1 MFSPNVPIRIRKEG
15 PRGLEGQG
23 QNPAFLTSDPFF
35 MLKSVSIRQAFI
47 ICAGLFTTA
56 GAAPP
61 PERLTVFDMERTIRA
76 DGGRGPFRIS
86 DRPILKDSER
96 VWVGDSLLVRDAD
109 YTMDD
114 ADGLLVLARARPRG
128 VEILVRFRQ
137 MPRVLSRVY
146 RRRER
151 DIQPAPVRPAL
162 ASRRWRRAKAK
173 APEAY
178 GEAQSRLDVGG
189 SKRIQVSVGGNRD
202 LELSQALRVHI
213 TGEMAD
219 GVKVTALLSDR
230 NLPLGFDGST
240 RSLQELDRVMFQVRS
255 RKLSASLGDLDVA
268 FDGTA
273 FGRYRRR
280 LQGAHVAFSSSG
292 TDLKVFGAAADGRW
306 ISHRL
311 IPVEGYQG
319 PYRLPGD
326 AGSAGGRI
334 VAGSERVW
342 QDGRRLR
349 RGESQDYVVD
359 YEMST
364 ITFTPVRPVTGQSR
378 ITVEYQY
385 EAPGSR
391 RRLVG
396 ARGTLALSG
405 DRLKLGG
412 TFIREA
418 DRDGPVPGVGVS
430 APPFHPVRHQL
441 AVMDAAYEPVGGV
454 RFDGELALSHA
465 PAQVDAH
472 QQRRGRAFRLGL
484 DLWPDALRLGGYGI
498 GRFRLTGAFRQIGA
512 QFRGIERPV
521 RITREGRWGW
531 QADGPQ
537 AGDRM
542 GEVALQYALRP
553 GIRVDAGYGRRHGK
567 VNAVRRDVGLQISDA
582 RGPQVFYRFDEV
594 SHGSG
599 MLARHR
605 GRIRTRVRGISP
617 GFRIESE
624 TVTGSSVPHSTL
636 FYATAPDSA
645 HRGIRIRA
653 GAMDLSTRVMD
664 ALAWTSEISIRRIH
678 LLERAWQDSLRAW
691 TTTHRASMSGW
702 RGLSFSGEYSRSRT
716 SSPLYPQN
724 GRITDLARVRWG
736 YDVLNGAV
744 SHRFFYRI
752 SSTGAP
758 DGEPVF
764 IDVGR
769 GRGTHV
775 WEDVDGDGRRDPEEF
790 VADTDGEYVR
800 FFSPSVGFRPVRDA
814 ALAARTE
821 LVFKR
826 LLRSPNGRWLRLLS
840 GLSLDMSLEADRQAP
855 PGNAGVAPWNLYG
868 FGYGEGMLN
877 GRRELRTRLYLFRY
891 GRPATLRLSARRGSR
906 VDRDFTGGALETSS
920 QASALGRFAL
930 GRTSSLE
937 LELHGETRDRPGDG
951 PFFYRI
957 RSRRISM
964 NGYRN
969 PPRSLQTRVELSV
982 GRDREENR
990 ALVARFVSVRPEIR
1004 RALPGR
1010 GRLRVSCDWTR
1021 VLGSGPMPL
1030 FLRMA
1035 DGNRVGNNVGW
1046 RLGVDYRLGRYLTA
1060 MALYDGRKRPG
1071 RSLLHLGRMEMRAL
1085 F

>member
-1 MFSPNVPIRIRKEG
+1 MRKVFSILQVFTVWAV
-15 PRGLEGQG
+15 
-23 QNPAFLTSDPFF
+23 AFT
-35 MLKSVSIRQAFI
+35 A
-47 ICAGLFTTA
+47 A

-61 PERLTVFDMERTIRA
+61 PQRLTVFDAERTVRA
-76 DGGRGPFRIS
+76 DGGRGPYRIS
-86 DRPILKDSER
+86 DRPILVDSER
-96 VWVGDSLLVRDAD
+96 VWVGDSLLVRDLD
-109 YTMDD
+109 YDLD
-114 ADGLLVLARARPRG
+114 YAGGLLLLARERPRG
-128 VEILVRFRQ
+128 VEVLVRFRQ
-137 MPRVLSRVY
+137 LPRVLSRVY

-151 DIQPAPVRPAL
+151 NVRHAPVRPAPVP
-162 ASRRWRRAKAK
+162 RRRRRAAAK

-189 SKRIQVSVGGNRD
+189 AKRIQVTVGGNRD

-213 TGEMAD
+213 TGQMAD
-219 GVKVTALLSDR
+219 GVEVTALLSDR
-230 NLPLGFDGST
+230 NLPLGFQGST

-255 RKLSASLGDLDVA
+255 RKVSASLGDLDVA
-268 FDGTA
+268 FGGTA

-280 LQGAHVAFSSSG
+280 LHGAHVAYASSG
-292 TDLKVFGAAADGRW
+292 RDLRIFGAAADGRW

-311 IPVEGYQG
+311 LPVEGYQG
-319 PYRLPGD
+319 PYRLPAD
-326 AGSAGGRI
+326 AGVLGGRI

-342 QDGRRLR
+342 QDGRLLR

-391 RRLVG
+391 RRLMG
-396 ARGTLALSG
+396 ARGTLALSS

-418 DRDGPVPGVGVS
+418 DRDRAVPGVGIS
-430 APPFHPVRHQL
+430 SPPFQPYRHQL
-441 AVMDAAYEPVGGV
+441 AVMDAAYEPVAGV
-454 RFDGELALSHA
+454 RLDGELALSQA
-465 PAQVDAH
+465 PAQVDADR
-472 QQRRGRAFRLGL
+472 QRRGRAFRLGL

-512 QFRGIERPV
+512 RFRGIERPV
-521 RITREGRWGW
+521 RVAREGRWGW
-531 QADGPQ
+531 RADGPQ

-553 GIRVDAGYGRRHGK
+553 GIRVDAGYGRRRGN

-605 GRIRTRVRGISP
+605 GRIRAPVRGITP
-617 GFRIESE
+617 GFRFESE
-624 TVTGSSVPHSTL
+624 TATGSSVTHSTL
-636 FYATAPDSA
+636 FYASAPDSA
-645 HRGIRIRA
+645 HRGIRIRE

-664 ALAWTSEISIRRIH
+664 AVSWTSEISIRRIH
-678 LLERAWQDSLRAW
+678 LMERAWQDSLRAW
-691 TTTHRASMSGW
+691 TTTHRASTSGW
-702 RGLSFSGEYSRSRT
+702 RGLSFSGEYRRSRT
-716 SSPLYPQN
+716 NSPVHPET
-724 GRITDLARVRWG
+724 GRYTDLARIRWG

-744 SHRFFYRI
+744 SHRLSYRI

-758 DGEPVF
+758 VSEPVF

-769 GRGTHV
+769 GRGTHA
-775 WEDVDGDGRRDPEEF
+775 WEDVDGDGSRDPEEF
-790 VADTDGEYVR
+790 VTDTDGEYVR
-800 FFSPSVGFRPVRDA
+800 FFNPSAGFRPVRDA

-821 LVFKR
+821 FVLKR
-826 LLRSPNGRWLRLLS
+826 LLKSPAGRWLRLLS
-840 GLSLDMSLEADRQAP
+840 GLSLDVSLEADRQAP
-855 PGNAGVAPWNLYG
+855 PGNAGVAPWRLYG
-868 FGYGEGMLN
+868 FGDGEGMLN
-877 GRRELRTRLYLFRY
+877 GRRELRTRLYMFRY
-891 GRPATLRLSARRGSR
+891 GRPATLRLSVRRGSR
-906 VDRDFTGGALETSS
+906 VDRDFTGGALETNS
-920 QASALGRFAL
+920 QASALGRLAL

-937 LELHGETRDRPGDG
+937 VTLHGETRDRPGEG

-964 NGYRN
+964 NGYRH
-969 PPRSLQTRVELSV
+969 PPRSWQTRMELSV

-990 ALVARFVSVRPEIR
+990 ALVARYVSVRPEIR

-1021 VLGSGPMPL
+1021 VFGSGSMPL

-1035 DGNRVGNNVGW
+1035 DGNRDGNNVGW
-1046 RLGVDYRLGRYLTA
+1046 RLGVDYRLGRYMTA
-1060 MALYDGRKRPG
+1060 MVLYDGRKRPG
-1071 RSLLHLGRMEMRAL
+1071 RTLLHLGRMEMRAL

>member
-1 MFSPNVPIRIRKEG
+1 M
-15 PRGLEGQG
+15 
-23 QNPAFLTSDPFF
+23 
-35 MLKSVSIRQAFI
+35 

-61 PERLTVFDMERTIRA
+61 PERLTVFDLERTLRA
-76 DGGRGPFRIS
+76 DGGRGPYRIS
-86 DRPILKDSER
+86 DRPILVDSER
-96 VWVGDSLLVRDAD
+96 VWVGDSLLVRDLD
-109 YTMDD
+109 YDLD
-114 ADGLLVLARARPRG
+114 YADGLLLLARGRPRG
-128 VEILVRFRQ
+128 VEFLVRFRQ
-137 MPRVLSRVY
+137 LPRVLSRVY
-146 RRRER
+146 RRRDQDVQR
-151 DIQPAPVRPAL
+151 APVRPAPARRRRL
-162 ASRRWRRAKAK
+162 RASAK

-178 GEAQSRLDVGG
+178 GEAQTQLDVGG
-189 SKRIQVSVGGNRD
+189 VKRIQVAVGGNRN

-213 TGEMAD
+213 TGQMAD
-219 GVKVTALLSDR
+219 GVEVTALLSDR
-230 NLPLGFDGST
+230 NLPLGIEGST
-240 RSLQELDRVMFQVRS
+240 RSLQELDRVMFRVRS

-268 FDGTA
+268 FDGTT

-280 LQGAHVAFSSSG
+280 LHGAHVAYSSSG
-292 TDLKVFGAAADGRW
+292 RDLRIFGASADGRW

-311 IPVEGYQG
+311 LPVEGYQG
-319 PYRLPGD
+319 PYRLPGN
-326 AGSAGGRI
+326 AGARDGRI

-342 QDGRRLR
+342 QDGRLLR
-349 RGESQDYVVD
+349 GGESQDYVVD

-391 RRLVG
+391 RRLMG
-396 ARGTLALSG
+396 ARGSLALSD

-412 TFIREA
+412 TYIREA
-418 DRDGPVPGVGVS
+418 DRDGPVQGVGIS
-430 APPFHPVRHQL
+430 ALPFKPVRHQL

-454 RFDGELALSHA
+454 RFDGELALSQA
-465 PAQVDAH
+465 PALVDGYT
-472 QQRRGRAFRLGL
+472 QQRGRAFRLGL
-484 DLWPDALRLGGYGI
+484 DLWPEALRLGGTGI

-512 QFRGIERPV
+512 HFRGIERPERV
-521 RITREGRWGW
+521 TREGRWGW

-542 GEVALQYALRP
+542 GEVSLQYALRP
-553 GIRVDAGYGRRHGK
+553 GIRLDAGYGRRLGK

-599 MLARHR
+599 LFSRHR
-605 GRIRTRVRGISP
+605 SRIRAPLRGITP
-617 GFRIESE
+617 GFRFESE
-624 TVTGSSVPHSTL
+624 TATGSSVAHSTL

-645 HRGIRIRA
+645 HRGIRVRA
-653 GAMDLSTRVMD
+653 GALDLSTRVMG
-664 ALAWTSEISIRRIH
+664 ALAWTSEVSIRRIGVR
-678 LLERAWQDSLRAW
+678 ERAWQDSLRAW
-691 TTTHRASMSGW
+691 TTTHRASMSGR

-716 SSPLYPQN
+716 NSPLHPEK
-724 GRITDLARVRWG
+724 GRITDLARMRWG

-744 SHRFFYRI
+744 SHRFSYRI

-758 DGEPVF
+758 DGGPVF
-764 IDVGR
+764 VDVGR
-769 GRGTHV
+769 GRGTHE
-775 WEDVDGDGRRDPEEF
+775 WEDVDGDGLRDPEEF

-821 LVFKR
+821 LVLKR
-826 LLRSPNGRWLRLLS
+826 LLKSPEGRWLRLLS
-840 GLSLDMSLEADRQAP
+840 GLSLDVSLEADRQAP
-855 PGNAGVAPWNLYG
+855 PDNAGVAPWNLYG
-868 FGYGEGMLN
+868 FGSGEGMLN

-891 GRPATLRLSARRGSR
+891 GRPATLRLSSRRGSR
-906 VDRDFTGGALETSS
+906 VDRDFTGGALETNSR
-920 QASALGRFAL
+920 ASALGRFTL

-937 LELHGETRDRPGDG
+937 LELHGETRDRPGEG

-957 RSRRISM
+957 RSHRISV
-964 NGYRN
+964 NGYRH
-969 PPRSLQTRVELSV
+969 PPRSWQTRLELSV

-990 ALVARFVSVRPEIR
+990 ALVARFVSVRPEFR

-1021 VLGSGPMPL
+1021 VFGSASMPL

-1035 DGNRVGNNVGW
+1035 DGNRDGNNLGW

-1060 MALYDGRKRPG
+1060 TALYDGRRRPG

>member
-1 MFSPNVPIRIRKEG
+1 MG
-15 PRGLEGQG
+15 PRGPEARVSARFFRL
-23 QNPAFLTSDPFF
+23 PTFF
-35 MLKSVSIRQAFI
+35 MFKYFSILQVFT

-61 PERLTVFDMERTIRA
+61 PHRLTVFDMERTIRA
-76 DGGRGPFRIS
+76 DGGRGPYCIS
-86 DRPILKDSER
+86 DRPILKGSER
-96 VWVGDSLLVRDAD
+96 VWVGDSLLVRDLD
-109 YTMDD
+109 YELDY
-114 ADGLLVLARARPRG
+114 ADGLLLLARERPRG
-128 VEILVRFRQ
+128 VEFLVRFRQ
-137 MPRVLSRVY
+137 LPRVLPKVF
-146 RRRER
+146 RRRE
-151 DIQPAPVRPAL
+151 QSAQQAQVRPAP
-162 ASRRWRRAKAK
+162 ARRRWRRTPAKAR
-173 APEAY
+173 EAY

-189 SKRIQVSVGGNRD
+189 AKRIQVTVGGNRD

-213 TGEMAD
+213 TGQMAD
-219 GVKVTALLSDR
+219 GVEVTALLSDR
-230 NLPLGFDGST
+230 NLPLGLDGST

-255 RKLSASLGDLDVA
+255 RRVSASLGDLDVA
-268 FDGTA
+268 FDGTT

-280 LQGAHVAFSSSG
+280 LHGAHVAYSSSG
-292 TDLKVFGAAADGRW
+292 TDLRVFGAAADGRW

-311 IPVEGYQG
+311 LPIEGYQG

-326 AGSAGGRI
+326 AGAPGGRI
-334 VAGSERVW
+334 VAGSERVY
-342 QDGRRLR
+342 QDGRLLR

-378 ITVEYQY
+378 ITVEYQH

-391 RRLVG
+391 RRLMG
-396 ARGTLALSG
+396 ARGTLALSD

-418 DRDGPVPGVGVS
+418 DRDGPIPDVGIS
-430 APPFHPVRHQL
+430 SPPFQPVRQQL
-441 AVMDAAYEPVGGV
+441 AVMDATYEPVGGV
-454 RFDGELALSHA
+454 RLDGELALSQA
-465 PAQVDAH
+465 PTQADAR

-484 DLWPDALRLGGYGI
+484 DLWPDALRLRGYGI
-498 GRFRLTGAFRQIGA
+498 GRFRLTGAYRQVGA
-512 QFRGIERPV
+512 QFRGIERSV
-521 RITREGRWGW
+521 RVTHEGRWGW
-531 QADGPQ
+531 RADGPE

-567 VNAVRRDVGLQISDA
+567 VNAVRRDIGLQISDA
-582 RGPQVFYRFDEV
+582 RAPQVFYRFDEV

-599 MLARHR
+599 TFARHR
-605 GRIRTRVRGISP
+605 GRIRAPVRGITP
-617 GFRIESE
+617 GFRFESE
-624 TVTGSSVPHSTL
+624 TATGSSVTHSTL
-636 FYATAPDSA
+636 YYAAAPDSA
-645 HRGIRIRA
+645 HRGIRVRA
-653 GAMDLSTRVMD
+653 GAVDLSTRVMD

-691 TTTHRASMSGW
+691 ATTHRASMSGW

-716 SSPLYPQN
+716 KSPLHPAK
-724 GRITDLARVRWG
+724 GRITDLGRIRWG

-744 SHRFFYRI
+744 SHRFSYRV

-758 DGEPVF
+758 DSQPVF

-769 GRGTHV
+769 SRGTHV
-775 WEDVDGDGRRDPEEF
+775 WEDVDGDGLRDPEEF
-790 VADTDGEYVR
+790 VADEDGEYVR
-800 FFSPSVGFRPVRDA
+800 FFNPSVGFRPVRDA

-821 LVFKR
+821 LVLKR
-826 LLRSPNGRWLRLLS
+826 LLKFPAGRWLRLLS
-840 GLSLDMSLEADRQAP
+840 GLSLDVSLEADRQAP

-868 FGYGEGMLN
+868 FGSGEGILH
-877 GRRELRTRLYLFRY
+877 GRHELRTRLYLFRY

-906 VDRDFTGGALETSS
+906 VDRNFTDGALETTS

-957 RSRRISM
+957 RSRRLSV
-964 NGYRN
+964 NGYWHT
-969 PPRSLQTRVELSV
+969 PRSWQTRMELSL
-982 GRDREENR
+982 GKGREESR
-990 ALVARFVSVRPEIR
+990 ALVARFVSARPEIR

-1010 GRLRVSCDWTR
+1010 GRLRISCDWTR
-1021 VLGSGPMPL
+1021 VFASGSMPL
-1030 FLRMA
+1030 FLGMA
-1035 DGNRVGNNVGW
+1035 GGNRDGNNVGW

-1060 MALYDGRKRPG
+1060 MVLYDGRKRPG

>member
-1 MFSPNVPIRIRKEG
+1 MRLVI
-15 PRGLEGQG
+15 
-23 QNPAFLTSDPFF
+23 
-35 MLKSVSIRQAFI
+35 M

-61 PERLTVFDMERTIRA
+61 PERLTVFDVERTIRA
-76 DGGRGPFRIS
+76 DGGRGPYRIS
-86 DRPILKDSER
+86 DRPILKGSVR
-96 VWVGDSLLVRDAD
+96 VWVGDSLLVNDLD
-109 YTMDD
+109 YEPDY
-114 ADGLLVLARARPRG
+114 ADGLLLLARERPRG
-128 VEILVRFRQ
+128 VEFLVRFRQ
-137 MPRVLSRVY
+137 LPRVLSPVY

-151 DIQPAPVRPAL
+151 NAQQAPVRPAP
-162 ASRRWRRAKAK
+162 ARRRWRRAAAK

-178 GEAQSRLDVGG
+178 ADTQSRLDVGG
-189 SKRIQVSVGGNRD
+189 SKRIQVTVGGNRD
-202 LELSQALRVHI
+202 LELSQALRVHM
-213 TGEMAD
+213 TGQMAD
-219 GVKVTALLSDR
+219 GVEVTALLSDR
-230 NLPLGFDGST
+230 NLPLGFTGST
-240 RSLQELDRVMFQVRS
+240 RSLQELDRVMFQVCS
-255 RKLSASLGDLDVA
+255 RKLSASLGDLEVA
-268 FDGTA
+268 FDGTT

-280 LQGAHVAFSSSG
+280 LHGAHVAFSSSG
-292 TDLKVFGAAADGRW
+292 TDLRVFGAAADGRW

-311 IPVEGYQG
+311 LPIEGYQG

-326 AGSAGGRI
+326 PGALDGRI
-334 VAGSERVW
+334 VAGSERVY
-342 QDGRRLR
+342 QDGGLLR

-364 ITFTPVRPVTGQSR
+364 ITFTPVSPVTGQSR

-391 RRLVG
+391 RRLMG
-396 ARGTLALSG
+396 ARGTLALSD

-418 DRDGPVPGVGVS
+418 DRDGPVPGVGIS
-430 APPFHPVRHQL
+430 APPFQPFRQEL

-454 RFDGELALSHA
+454 RFDGELALSQA
-465 PAQVDAH
+465 PTQVDAH

-484 DLWPDALRLGGYGI
+484 DLWPDALRLRGYGI
-498 GRFRLTGAFRQIGA
+498 GRFRLTGAYRQVGA
-512 QFRGIERPV
+512 QFRGIERSV
-521 RITREGRWGW
+521 RVTREGRWGW
-531 QADGPQ
+531 QADGPE

-542 GEVALQYALRP
+542 GEVALQYALKP
-553 GIRVDAGYGRRHGK
+553 GIRVDAGYGRRHGA

-582 RGPQVFYRFDEV
+582 RAPQVFYRFDEV

-599 MLARHR
+599 TFARHR
-605 GRIRTRVRGISP
+605 GRIRAPLRGITP
-617 GFRIESE
+617 GFRFESE
-624 TVTGSSVPHSTL
+624 TATGSSVTHSTL
-636 FYATAPDSA
+636 FYASAPDSV

-653 GAMDLSTRVMD
+653 GAVDLSTRVMD

-691 TTTHRASMSGW
+691 ATTHRASMSGW

-716 SSPLYPQN
+716 KSPRHPAR
-724 GRITDLARVRWG
+724 GRITDLARIRWG

-744 SHRFFYRI
+744 SHRLSYRI

-758 DGEPVF
+758 DGQPVYV
-764 IDVGR
+764 DVGR

-775 WEDVDGDGRRDPEEF
+775 WEDVDGDGLRDPEEF
-790 VADTDGEYVR
+790 VVDVDGEYVR
-800 FFSPSVGFRPVRDA
+800 FFNPSVGFRPVRDA

-821 LVFKR
+821 FVLKR
-826 LLRSPNGRWLRLLS
+826 LLRSREGIWLRVLS
-840 GLSLDMSLEADRQAP
+840 GLSIDVSLEADRQAP

-868 FGYGEGMLN
+868 LGTGEGMLH
-877 GRRELRTRLYLFRY
+877 GRRELRTRFYMFRY

-906 VDRDFTGGALETSS
+906 VDRNFTDGALETTS

-937 LELHGETRDRPGDG
+937 LELHGETRDRPGEG

-957 RSRRISM
+957 QSRRLSM
-964 NGYRN
+964 NGYRH
-969 PPRSLQTRVELSV
+969 PPRSWQTRMELTL
-982 GRDREENR
+982 GRDREANR
-990 ALVARFVSVRPEIR
+990 ALLARFVSIRPEVR

-1010 GRLRVSCDWTR
+1010 GRLRMTCDWTR
-1021 VLGSGPMPL
+1021 VFASGSMPL
-1030 FLRMA
+1030 FLGMA
-1035 DGNRVGNNVGW
+1035 GGNRNGNNVGW

-1060 MALYDGRKRPG
+1060 TVLYDGRKRPE